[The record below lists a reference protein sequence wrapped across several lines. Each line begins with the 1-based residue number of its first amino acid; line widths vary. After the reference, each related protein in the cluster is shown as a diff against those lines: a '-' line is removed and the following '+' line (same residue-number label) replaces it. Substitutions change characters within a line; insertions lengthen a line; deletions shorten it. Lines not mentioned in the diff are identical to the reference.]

1 MITWWMYA
9 VFAALI
15 WGVHYNLI
23 AKAMTAASPFTIYAI
38 PNVILI
44 ASLPLWYKV
53 LVNDFHN
60 VMAASTEVKASV
72 AAIMFTSILGTV
84 AAYKAI
90 HSSNATVA
98 SLIEITYPIFV
109 AVFAAVLFHENHMNW
124 PIAIGGTLI
133 MLGTGVIIYFHG

>member
-9 VFAALI
+9 VFAALM

-53 LVNDFHN
+53 LVSDFHSI
-60 VMAASTEVKASV
+60 MAAPNDVRASV
-72 AAIMFTSILGTV
+72 VAIMFTSIIGTV

-90 HSSNATVA
+90 HTSNATVA

-109 AVFAAVLFHENHMNW
+109 AIFAAIMFQENHLNW
-124 PIAIGGTLI
+124 PIAIGGMLI
-133 MLGTGVIIYFHG
+133 LLGTGVIIYFHG